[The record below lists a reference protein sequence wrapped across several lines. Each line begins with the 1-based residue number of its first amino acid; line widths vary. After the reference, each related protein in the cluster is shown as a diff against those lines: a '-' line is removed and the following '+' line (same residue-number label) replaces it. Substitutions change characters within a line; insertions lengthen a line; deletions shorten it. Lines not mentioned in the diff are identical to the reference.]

1 MVGEPLVTSNH
12 GIVGDLFDVSTS
24 ALTRCFSVGSNGAVG
39 SLAHAES
46 PAASSVSAA
55 TVMRWRNVVMAMS

>member
-1 MVGEPLVTSNH
+1 MVGDFFVL
-12 GIVGDLFDVSTS
+12 STS
-24 ALTRCFSVGSNGAVG
+24 ALTRCFSVDSNGAVG

-46 PAASSVSAA
+46 PAASSESAA